1 MRIAKLLVILAM
13 MAGTAV
19 AGESRSI
26 AVVGGGGMIGQRI
39 VREALDRGHQ
49 VLVIARDPAS
59 VTLKHPRL
67 EVAEGDVLDS
77 AGLAKLVAGRDVL
90 VSAVGTARAKSPDY
104 TLYRRAA
111 ESLVTA
117 FRSMGEG
124 APRLIVVGGVGSLK
138 DIKGE
143 LLLERVPDDR
153 RPEHLGQK
161 AALDFYRA
169 VKDVS
174 WTYVSPPE
182 RIAPGKRTGT
192 YRTALD
198 SPVRDEKG
206 ESRISME
213 DYAVAVIDEVEKPA
227 HIGRRFT
234 VGY

>member
-1 MRIAKLLVILAM
+1 MRFAKALVILALTL
-13 MAGTAV
+13 GTAV

-26 AVVGGGGMIGQRI
+26 AVIGGGGMIGQRI
-39 VREALDRGHQ
+39 VREALDRGHD
-49 VLVIARDPAS
+49 VLLIARDPS
-59 VTLKHPRL
+59 RVSEKHPRL
-67 EVAEGDVLDS
+67 KVVEGDVLDS
-77 AGLAKLVAGRDVL
+77 AGLAKAVAGRDVV
-90 VSAVGTARAKSPDY
+90 VSAVGTAKAPDY

-111 ESLVTA
+111 ESLVATL
-117 FRSMGEG
+117 RGLGEA

-161 AALDFYRA
+161 AALDFYRST
-169 VKDVS
+169 KDVR

-182 RIAPGKRTGT
+182 RIAPGERTGA

-198 SPVRDEKG
+198 SAVRDEKG